1 VTGKKKASI
10 VDDFI
15 RRLRSQPAF
24 QAGPW
29 PKRIDDLEAVLQGL
43 FSSDNEHAIE
53 MWDEIRGVIERK
65 HISME
70 RRIATIGRILRA
82 GSIHF

>member
-15 RRLRSQPAF
+15 RRLRSHPAF

-70 RRIATIGRILRA
+70 SRIATIGRILRA

>member
-1 VTGKKKASI
+1 MFAHL

-15 RRLRSQPAF
+15 AKLRSHSAF

-29 PKRIDDLEAVLQGL
+29 PRRIDDLEAVLQGL

-53 MWDEIRGVIERK
+53 MSDEIRDVIERK

-70 RRIATIGRILRA
+70 RRIAMIGRILRA